1 MKYKIFVDLQETEEK
16 PEREVCLILDEENK
30 EHLENEIAGGNIG
43 VWEYETA
50 DKEIIC
56 DLDIL
61 RINKIEVL
69 ENGK

>member
-16 PEREVCLILDEENK
+16 PEREVCLILDEERK